1 MAGNA
6 KLTEIKLRTAKA
18 GEKSYKL
25 ADGGGLYVLVA
36 TDGTRYWRYNY
47 RFHGAYRTMSFGIYP
62 EVSAKAAREQHQDA
76 RLKLAAGVDPM
87 ADRKLQKLTA
97 REEAERDFETI
108 ARQMWA
114 DQRAAGRSKGY
125 VDSVLEKLEKDVFPW
140 IGKRPISQIQD
151 PEILAI
157 LNRVEQRAAE
167 TARRLRT
174 ICGQVFRYA
183 MARGHAKHDPTASM
197 RGAIITRKGKHFAAI
212 TSPDEFGKL
221 LRAMRGYSGEL
232 VTRCLLQLS
241 PLVFQRP
248 SELRQARWSE
258 FDLVG
263 NAWGTPM
270 WEIPAQR
277 VDAEGDTKIT
287 RTGWES
293 HLVPLSRQAVGIL
306 EALRPLTAHTG
317 LVFKSQR
324 VSEQPLS
331 DGAVRAALRR
341 LGFAGKMTAHGFRAS
356 ARTLAAERLR
366 IDERILELQISH
378 KVSDA
383 LGRAYNRTQFL
394 DERVAFMQLWADYLD
409 KLVAGPANPLELV
422 KAA

>member
-6 KLTEIKLRTAKA
+6 KLTEIKIRTAKA
-18 GEKSYKL
+18 REKSYKL
-25 ADGGGLYVLVA
+25 ADGGGLYLLVA

-62 EVSAKAAREQHQDA
+62 EVSAKAAREQHQEA

-87 ADRKLQKLTA
+87 VERKLQKLTA

-140 IGKRPISQIQD
+140 IGKRPISQIQE
-151 PEILAI
+151 PEVLAI

-183 MARGHAKHDPTASM
+183 MARGYAKYDPTASM
-197 RGAIITRKGKHFAAI
+197 RGAIITHKARHFAAI
-212 TSPDEFGKL
+212 TSPEEFGKL

-241 PLVFQRP
+241 PLV
-248 SELRQARWSE
+248 LRKGMSAKDAPGKRYDVYGIDYGCYVDLINTARAPKGMLDLGDASAE
-258 FDLVG
+258 FSAKVPKTDLRSIRRCILDLNEFYEG
-263 NAWGTPM
+263 GAP
-270 WEIPAQR
+270 
-277 VDAEGDTKIT
+277 DA
-287 RTGWES
+287 
-293 HLVPLSRQAVGIL
+293 A
-306 EALRPLTAHTG
+306 AA
-317 LVFKSQR
+317 
-324 VSEQPLS
+324 
-331 DGAVRAALRR
+331 AAL
-341 LGFAGKMTAHGFRAS
+341 
-356 ARTLAAERLR
+356 
-366 IDERILELQISH
+366 
-378 KVSDA
+378 
-383 LGRAYNRTQFL
+383 
-394 DERVAFMQLWADYLD
+394 
-409 KLVAGPANPLELV
+409 
-422 KAA
+422 